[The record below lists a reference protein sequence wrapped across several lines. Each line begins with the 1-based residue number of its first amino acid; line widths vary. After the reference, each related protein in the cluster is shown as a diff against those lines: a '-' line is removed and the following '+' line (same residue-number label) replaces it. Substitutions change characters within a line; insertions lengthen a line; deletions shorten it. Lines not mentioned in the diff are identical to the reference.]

1 VDKHFTITI
10 HDDNGVKQFNL
21 HEFMKQAIIYVFGFI
36 LFLILFA
43 LGTILYLNSSVENI
57 EEKRAAV
64 EDAYKEIQQ
73 KNANLQATMLAT
85 QDNLKMKKKE
95 LDALSDELSEIETL
109 IGIAP
114 AETVS
119 LQERVNLTKLN
130 SEHMATLLQLIPNG
144 SPIEYKG
151 ITSKFGYRIHP
162 TLGKREFHRGTDMK
176 AAMRTPVY
184 APADGIIEYAGMH
197 KRSGF
202 GRLVIIQ
209 HAFGFRTYYGH
220 LNKVVVKSTRYVRK
234 GDLIAYTGNS
244 GMSNGPHLHYE
255 IRFMHNVVN
264 PFWFIKWSVENYN
277 EIFEKEKKIPWQ
289 SLVQATSK
297 LRVIKSTRVQ
307 QSSPPEQKSKGN

>member
-1 VDKHFTITI
+1 MDKHFTITI